1 MKIVHTFLPVLYKEI
16 PKHIIYLMTA
26 SMLLARRYYEKV
38 VLYTDKKTANIVRQI
53 GLPYDEINDTL
64 LDNVKVGT
72 FSIPKLL
79 VYKDQKE
86 PYIHIDL
93 DSFLFK
99 RILFNDKKSIYST
112 FDEGRKLMI
121 NTDHGSLGFYNT
133 YIKYTYELLDNL
145 PNDFVKK
152 IDFTEVPNMSIFG
165 GHNYELIAEAT
176 NYCLDIYEKNRNFFD
191 GKFYNACIIE
201 QLFIP
206 TAIKLLYNKDNYRF
220 NFLYSGIPNS
230 IEFYEENCEY
240 PFIINS
246 SSEIIEFKNEFDLYA
261 NYDYDYN
268 GYLHLCGFK
277 NFDKMLYVLRTII
290 LLKLDGESYLNRI
303 NKLFVERFAYEKDSK
318 HYEEMKNLLI
328 NNPRIKSEVLNS
340 KQKRLI

>member
-1 MKIVHTFLPVLYKEI
+1 MKIIHTFLPVLYKDI

-26 SMLLARRYYEKV
+26 SMLLAKKYYEKV
-38 VLYTDKKTANIVRQI
+38 VLYTDEKTAKIVREI

-64 LDNVKVGT
+64 LNTIKVGT
-72 FSIPKLL
+72 FSIPKML
-79 VYKDQKE
+79 VYKEQKE

-93 DSFLFK
+93 DSFLYETIPFD
-99 RILFNDKKSIYST
+99 DKISIYST

-133 YIKYTYELLDNL
+133 YIKYTYEILDKL
-145 PNDFVKK
+145 PKDFVKK
-152 IDFTEVPNMSIFG
+152 IDFTEIPNMSIFG
-165 GHNYELIAEAT
+165 GYNYNLIADAT
-176 NYCLDIYEKNRNFFD
+176 SYCLDIYNKNSSFFD

-206 TAIKLLYNKDNYRF
+206 TAIKLLNNENDYKFNYLF
-220 NFLYSGIPNS
+220 KGIPNS
-230 IEFYEENCEY
+230 IEFPQENCEY

-246 SSEIIEFKNEFDLYA
+246 SSNIISFENDFDLYV
-261 NYDYDYN
+261 NYNYNYN

-277 NFDKMLYVLRTII
+277 NFEKMLYMLRTLI
-290 LLKLDGESYLNRI
+290 LLDLDGEPYLNKI
-303 NKLFVERFAYEKDSK
+303 NELFVEKFDYEKDNK
-318 HYEEMKNLLI
+318 HYEEMKKLL
-328 NNPRIKSEVLNS
+328 NNKPRINTEMINS